1 MQRPF
6 TSFPDGWPGVGLML
20 LRCSLAFELGGR
32 VLQRLFVS
40 ASEPAI
46 IHTPDWGVFLI
57 AASLCLGVLTP
68 LAAIAGGVFA
78 LASPLVPAIACYCH
92 DNWEIVHVVVFAISV
107 ALVGPGAY
115 SIDGRLFG
123 RREIIVPRIP
133 LSGGDQ

>member
-1 MQRPF
+1 
-6 TSFPDGWPGVGLML
+6 
-20 LRCSLAFELGGR
+20 
-32 VLQRLFVS
+32 
-40 ASEPAI
+40 
-46 IHTPDWGVFLI
+46 
-57 AASLCLGVLTP
+57 
-68 LAAIAGGVFA
+68 
-78 LASPLVPAIACYCH
+78 VPAIACYCH